1 MSPSPPTSFHL
12 RIRSLELSNS
22 QFDSNPEVIY
32 HGIELVQPM
41 DEVNTRIYRVLP
53 PSPGGVEFNQ
63 IPSSAV
69 FSTCLG
75 SFCCVFN
82 LGK

>member
-1 MSPSPPTSFHL
+1 
-12 RIRSLELSNS
+12 
-22 QFDSNPEVIY
+22 
-32 HGIELVQPM
+32 LVQPM